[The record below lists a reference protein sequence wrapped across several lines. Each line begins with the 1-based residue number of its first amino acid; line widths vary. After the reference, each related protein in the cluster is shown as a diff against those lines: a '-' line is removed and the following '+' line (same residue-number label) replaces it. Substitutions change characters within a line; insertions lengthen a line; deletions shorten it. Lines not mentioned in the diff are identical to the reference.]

1 MKMNPSIETFYE
13 YDQITKYLY
22 PLTTTTTTTTTKQGI
37 RILLK

>member
-1 MKMNPSIETFYE
+1 MKMNPSIENFYE

-22 PLTTTTTTTTTKQGI
+22 PLTTTTTTTKQGI

>member
-22 PLTTTTTTTTTKQGI
+22 PLTTTTTTTTKQGI